1 MRFASLGSGSRGNGT
16 LIEQGDTC
24 LLVDCG
30 FSAREAERRLARLG
44 KSAHDLTAVLVTH
57 EHGDHINGVGPLA
70 RKYGLPVWAT
80 SGTLFADRQAA
91 KAKMADR
98 LGEGVEM
105 NAICSHSVFSI
116 GDIEV
121 QPFPV
126 PHDAREPCQF
136 VFGNGDKRLGLLT
149 DVGSYTPHIEEQLS
163 ACDALILE
171 CNHDRTLLENGEY
184 PPSLK
189 QRVGGDHGHLSNAQA
204 ADILGRLDTS
214 KLTCIVAAH
223 LSEKHN
229 TPFMAQQ
236 ALAEVLGCEQEW
248 ISIACQQAGL
258 DWRNV

>member
-1 MRFASLGSGSRGNGT
+1 VRFASLGSGSRGNGT
-16 LIEQGDTC
+16 LVEQGNTC

-30 FSAREAERRLARLG
+30 FSVRETEKRLARLG
-44 KSAHDLTAVLVTH
+44 KSANDLTAVLVTH

-70 RKYGLPVWAT
+70 RKYGLAVWAT

-91 KAKMADR
+91 KAHMADR
-98 LGEGVEM
+98 IGEGVEM
-105 NAICSHSVFSI
+105 NAICSHTVFSI
-116 GDIEV
+116 EDIEV

-149 DVGSYTPHIEEQLS
+149 DVGSHTPHIEAQLT

-171 CNHDRTLLENGEY
+171 CNHDRILLENGEY
-184 PPSLK
+184 PPTLK

-204 ADILGRLDTS
+204 AEILERLDTS

-229 TPFMAQQ
+229 TPLIARQ
-236 ALAEVLGCEQEW
+236 ALAEALDCDQEW
-248 ISIACQQAGL
+248 ISVASQQAGL
-258 DWRNV
+258 NWRDI